1 MDPPGKPS
9 YNAEPV
15 PHPRDRNDP
24 AAIRLGK
31 PHRARDPVAQAFPLR
46 IIGRFLTT
54 RFFGK
59 SVRTPNM
66 TSKLPTLTL
75 AGFLSAGLTVSTA
88 VAQVD
93 SPVSGAYANSQRV
106 PPDRGKAP
114 QRRGQD
120 LLEQA
125 VFALESRQ
133 SVSAKI
139 RQSVDLFGKKLFGSG
154 VYLEQRSDR
163 QTLLRLEIKI
173 QLGDRSSNLLEV
185 CDGRYLWIYRK
196 LRGEGALGRIDVLR
210 IVRALEESG
219 QIPGTEAMENW
230 RGIGGLPKLLTGL
243 DAAFAFDSVE
253 ETQLAGQLPVWRLEG
268 SWKQDRLTR
277 VLPKQEG
284 TVKEDTPPDLTR
296 LPDHLPDHVVLFLG
310 KDDLF
315 PYRIEYR
322 RRKAKGQAGRDAP
335 EDRPI
340 VVMDLFQVSFN
351 CPIHPTRF
359 IYNPGD
365 HEFSDQTDDF
375 LKKLGL
381 QK

>member
-1 MDPPGKPS
+1 
-9 YNAEPV
+9 
-15 PHPRDRNDP
+15 
-24 AAIRLGK
+24 
-31 PHRARDPVAQAFPLR
+31 
-46 IIGRFLTT
+46 
-54 RFFGK
+54 
-59 SVRTPNM
+59 M

-88 VAQVD
+88 VAQVGPHGPGAYVRPQRFPSD
-93 SPVSGAYANSQRV
+93 GVSPVQR
-106 PPDRGKAP
+106 G
-114 QRRGQD
+114 GQD

-173 QLGDRSSNLLEV
+173 QLGDRSSSLLEV

-196 LRGEGALGRIDVLR
+196 LRGEGTLGRIDVLR
-210 IVRALEESG
+210 IVRALEENG
-219 QIPGTEAMENW
+219 QMPGAG
-230 RGIGGLPKLLTGL
+230 GIAGWPGLGGLPKLLRGL

-253 ETQLAGQLPVWRLEG
+253 ETQLAGQLPVWKLEG
-268 SWKQDRLTR
+268 SWKQDRLAR

-284 TVKEDTPPDLTR
+284 TVKEDTPPDLTS

-322 RRKAKGQAGRDAP
+322 RRGVKGQDGQDAP

-340 VVMDLFQVSFN
+340 VVMDLFEVSFN
-351 CPIHPTRF
+351 VPIHPTRF

-365 HEFSDQTDDF
+365 HEFSDQTDRF
-375 LKKLGL
+375 LEKLGL